1 MKLLVT
7 TLVVSLTSSKV
18 TADRYL
24 LVKLKRI
31 GKREKIETEKRR
43 PLEQY
48 KG

>member
-7 TLVVSLTSSKV
+7 TLVVSLTSSMV
-18 TADRYL
+18 TANRYL
-24 LVKLKRI
+24 LVKLKGI
-31 GKREKIETEKRR
+31 GKREKIETKERR